1 MQLNIVE
8 GRYMM
13 FKKIFPHVRA
23 HTFEYLFG
31 AIITLLA
38 LVYAI
43 QNVSSTDLWMH
54 LKAGEWIVQYRSIPH
69 QDIFSYTFQ
78 GKGWIDFEWLFQ
90 AIIYFIYSFLHFKGL
105 VVLQAVLV
113 VLILFIL
120 YKNGTLFDRG
130 ERWMTC
136 LALVLV
142 LNVMKPQIV
151 LRPQIFFLLFLS
163 IYIYVLNL
171 YYLRN
176 KNYLYLLPIFQ
187 VIWANIHGSFVVG
200 IMLAGIYFAI
210 STMQLL
216 WAHRNRIN
224 SVFTNKKFLVPFAV
238 IIVLIAASLVN
249 PYGYKIYDIP
259 LQTAFAAEAKG
270 FIEEWSPIP
279 LKSLLTFSIDTLLW
293 FKALFLLTLLT
304 FIICKENLKNVGH
317 VALFIIFSLMAFIHQ
332 RFAGALGVAMG
343 SILIFNVLNML
354 GNKVSRKALKHTWK
368 WSYVIL
374 ALFFSFF
381 IMGLQREYKNIELSV
396 RKGYYPEGVTQF
408 IKEHGIQGNMF
419 NSFDYGGFLI
429 WHLYPQVKVFIDGR
443 VPTVYSEDFFWL
455 HRQGLENKKA
465 WKRLVDEYDV
475 DIVLIDDKRDT
486 GYRLFVKR
494 LDDDPSWSLVACD
507 DVAVL
512 YLKNKP
518 KFKKIIDRYRF
529 KYFRP
534 GDISLGYAMS
544 EGNRDFLRKL
554 VQELSIIEARYPGNF
569 YIYHSLGLAYLL
581 LDEPAQLE
589 NASANFKKALVL
601 KPDSEFS
608 HFNIGLVRMKL
619 KRYKEAIAEYEE
631 VTENPLAYYY
641 IGMCYYEMGDFNQAI
656 KFLAKY
662 KKIVGDK
669 AGKEVY
675 DYLGLSYLN
684 TFQPQKAVSCFLR
697 ASYLS
702 EPDFQIYQNLGIAYF
717 SLKDYEKA
725 GQYFQEALNVRP
737 HDIKTLYNLGVCFEN
752 LGKSKEAL
760 VFFKRV
766 ADLLTQSK
774 EERDLIE
781 RAKRKIEQ

>member
-1 MQLNIVE
+1 
-8 GRYMM
+8 
-13 FKKIFPHVRA
+13 
-23 HTFEYLFG
+23 
-31 AIITLLA
+31 
-38 LVYAI
+38 
-43 QNVSSTDLWMH
+43 
-54 LKAGEWIVQYRSIPH
+54 
-69 QDIFSYTFQ
+69 
-78 GKGWIDFEWLFQ
+78 
-90 AIIYFIYSFLHFKGL
+90 
-105 VVLQAVLV
+105 
-113 VLILFIL
+113 
-120 YKNGTLFDRG
+120 
-130 ERWMTC
+130 
-136 LALVLV
+136 
-142 LNVMKPQIV
+142 
-151 LRPQIFFLLFLS
+151 
-163 IYIYVLNL
+163 
-171 YYLRN
+171 
-176 KNYLYLLPIFQ
+176 
-187 VIWANIHGSFVVG
+187 
-200 IMLAGIYFAI
+200 
-210 STMQLL
+210 
-216 WAHRNRIN
+216 
-224 SVFTNKKFLVPFAV
+224 
-238 IIVLIAASLVN
+238 
-249 PYGYKIYDIP
+249 

-641 IGMCYYEMGDFNQAI
+641 IGMC
-656 KFLAKY
+656 
-662 KKIVGDK
+662 
-669 AGKEVY
+669 
-675 DYLGLSYLN
+675 
-684 TFQPQKAVSCFLR
+684 
-697 ASYLS
+697 
-702 EPDFQIYQNLGIAYF
+702 
-717 SLKDYEKA
+717 
-725 GQYFQEALNVRP
+725 
-737 HDIKTLYNLGVCFEN
+737 
-752 LGKSKEAL
+752 
-760 VFFKRV
+760 
-766 ADLLTQSK
+766 
-774 EERDLIE
+774 
-781 RAKRKIEQ
+781 